1 MKREKIL
8 KIFTKMPT
16 LRTERLV
23 LRPMR
28 TDDAYDMYEY
38 ACRDDVTEFLL
49 WSPHE
54 SVGYTR
60 EYLAYIET
68 RYPKGEFYDWAIT
81 LADSG
86 KMIGTVGFTK
96 IHTAHNAAEIGYVL
110 NPEYHHLGLGFE
122 AASRIV
128 DFGFEELSLNRIE
141 ARFMQGNAASLHV
154 MEKLG
159 MTLEGYA
166 RDGMLVKGSYRTIG
180 TCSILRSEWTEK
192 TKKDIKEP
200 FSLPFF
206 RKK

>member
-1 MKREKIL
+1 
-8 KIFTKMPT
+8 
-16 LRTERLV
+16 
-23 LRPMR
+23 
-28 TDDAYDMYEY
+28 MYEY

-180 TCSILRSEWTEK
+180 TCSILRNEWTEK

>member
-141 ARFMQGNAASLHV
+141 ARFMQGNTASLHV

-180 TCSILRSEWTEK
+180 TCSILRGEWTEK

>member
-180 TCSILRSEWTEK
+180 TCSILRNEWTEK

>member
-1 MKREKIL
+1 MKRDKVL

-141 ARFMQGNAASLHV
+141 ARFMQGNTASLHV

-180 TCSILRSEWTEK
+180 TCSILRGEWTEK